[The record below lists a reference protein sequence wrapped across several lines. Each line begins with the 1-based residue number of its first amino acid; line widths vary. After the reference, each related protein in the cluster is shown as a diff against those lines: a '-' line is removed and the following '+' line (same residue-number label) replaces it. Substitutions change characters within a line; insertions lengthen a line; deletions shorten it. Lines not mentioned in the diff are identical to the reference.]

1 MKRKRLVTKLGVSEF
16 DEPRGSV
23 APLIDVCFLLLIFFL
38 VTTTIHKRE
47 RDLTMRLPGPPS
59 DPVESHPLLPVV
71 VEVRAGGEIAL
82 NPGVGETT
90 VSTDPDD
97 RELSVLADH
106 LEAMQAVQGERDI
119 VVQLRANDEARQQ
132 RVVDVLNCFAA
143 VGVTTV
149 GLVE

>member
-1 MKRKRLVTKLGVSEF
+1 MKRNRVVTKLGVSEF

-38 VTTTIHKRE
+38 VTTTIQRRE
-47 RDLTMRLPGPPS
+47 RDLTMYLGGPPNLS
-59 DPVESHPLLPVV
+59 EPQALLPVV

-82 NPGVGETT
+82 NPGVGETI
-90 VSTDPDD
+90 VSMDPDD
-97 RELSVLADH
+97 RELLVLADH
-106 LEAMQAVQGERDI
+106 LETMQAVQGERVI

-149 GLVE
+149 GLVD

>member
-16 DEPRGSV
+16 DEPRGAV

-38 VTTTIHKRE
+38 VTTTIQKRE
-47 RDLTMRLPGPPS
+47 RDLTMHVGGGPRTN
-59 DPVESHPLLPVV
+59 ESHPLLPVV

-90 VSTDPDD
+90 VSMDPDD
-97 RELSVLADH
+97 RELTVLAEH